1 MLTDPD
7 SIPKPFLRHAA
18 DILGDTQTGL
28 SGTKIIEA
36 TSAYAVEFDVSIPHT
51 HMGAHI
57 PNKRSALY
65 DNLLAFSPPQQYK
78 IIKELCSHPSF
89 SLKVS
94 PERKALKLKLI
105 TRYQRLD
112 PEPGSSEVNQAL
124 IEETRHWLADY
135 PEALS
140 LYSEALQ
147 KYDHGAFSRNVLD
160 DLRLALEKLLH
171 ALFDNHK
178 SLENQ
183 KGLVGTHIKD
193 SGGSA
198 QLANM
203 FVTLVSYYC
212 QYQNDYVKHD
222 DAVKEEEIEFILE
235 ITSSF
240 MKHLVRLTEGG

>member
-1 MLTDPD
+1 MFTDLD

-18 DILGDTQTGL
+18 DILGDTQSGL

-36 TSAYAVEFDVSIPHT
+36 TIDYAADFEVSIPHT
-51 HMGAHI
+51 HMGTHI
-57 PNKRSALY
+57 ANKRTVLY
-65 DNLLAFSPPQQYK
+65 ENLLAFSSPQQYK

-89 SLKVS
+89 DLKVS
-94 PERKALKLKLI
+94 PKRKALKLKLI
-105 TRYQRLD
+105 SRYQRLD
-112 PEPGSSEVNQAL
+112 PEPESSKVNQAL
-124 IEETRHWLADY
+124 IEETRHWLGEY

-171 ALFDNHK
+171 SLFSNHK

-183 KGLVGTHIKD
+183 KALVGAHIKE

-240 MKHLVRLTEGG
+240 MKHLVRLTEKG